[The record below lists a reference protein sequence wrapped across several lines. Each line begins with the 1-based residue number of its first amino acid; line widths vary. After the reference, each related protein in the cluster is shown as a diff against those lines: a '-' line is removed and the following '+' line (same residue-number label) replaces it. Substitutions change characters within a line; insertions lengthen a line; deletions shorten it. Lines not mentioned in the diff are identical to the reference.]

1 MDARR
6 LDARNIKDH
15 YHSGARSIVTPNLNR
30 PNFKR
35 MALFACLGI
44 LGASQANAAV
54 TLLADGTLTGSSAGL
69 HTDLSGLNDTLED
82 GLPASMLGG
91 IGSGL
96 AWAGG
101 NIFLAAPD
109 RGPNATPYNSAV
121 DDTVSYIA
129 RFQTVTMDLAPNA
142 PGAATPFTMT
152 PTLAGTTLL
161 WSGSPLSYGSGA
173 GLGTDIR
180 GNPLGSGAPAENTSG
195 KFYFT
200 GRSDNFDPAKT
211 SGNPNNGRLDPESIR
226 LSNGGN
232 RVYVSDEYGPYIYEF
247 DRATGER
254 LRSFGL
260 PDNLDASKSSPVGAA
275 EISANTA
282 GRTANKGLEGLAIT
296 PDGKTLVG
304 IMQAALIQDA
314 ALGGVAAK
322 LLRIVTVDIAT
333 GATHEYGYRLTSG
346 SGVSDIVALND
357 HEFLVDERDGKGLLD
372 GSSAKSKQVFKIDLA
387 GAVDIAS
394 MDGTQ
399 GAAHAVSK
407 SVFLDLVDVLSK
419 PPNNISRSQ
428 IPAKIEGLALGQD
441 IDVNGVI
448 QHTLWIAND
457 NDFVPDSAGP
467 SQFYVFGFT
476 DADLNGSVF
485 VPQPLPGPASAAP
498 VGAGRR

>member
-1 MDARR
+1 MTSR
-6 LDARNIKDH
+6 
-15 YHSGARSIVTPNLNR
+15 LNR
-30 PNFKR
+30 
-35 MALFACLGI
+35 ATLLACLGI
-44 LGASQANAAV
+44 LGASQANATV
-54 TLLADGTLTGSSAGL
+54 TLLANGALTGSAAGANA
-69 HTDLSGLNDTLED
+69 DLSGLDGTLEN
-82 GLPASMLGG
+82 GLPANVLGG
-91 IGSGL
+91 TGSGL

-101 NIFLAAPD
+101 NTFLAVPD

-129 RFQTVTMDLAPNA
+129 RFQTVTMNLTPNA
-142 PGAATPFTMT
+142 PGASLPFTMT

-161 WSGSPLSYGSGA
+161 WSGSPLAYGSGA
-173 GLGTDIR
+173 GLGTDIH
-180 GNPLGSGAPAENTSG
+180 GNPLGSGAPAANTPQRS
-195 KFYFT
+195 YFT

-211 SGNPNNGRLDPESIR
+211 SGNPNDARLDPESIR
-226 LSNGGN
+226 VSNGGN

-254 LRSFGL
+254 LRSFTL
-260 PDNLDASKSSPVGAA
+260 PANLDVAKPGPTGAS
-275 EISANTA
+275 EMSANTS
-282 GRTANKGLEGLAIT
+282 GRAANKGMEGLAIT

-314 ALGGVAAK
+314 ALGGAAEN

-333 GATHEYGYRLTSG
+333 GATHEYGYLLTSG

-357 HEFLVDERDGKGLLD
+357 HEFLVDERDGKGLGD

-387 GAVDIAS
+387 GAVDITD

-399 GAAHAVSK
+399 AAAHAVNK
-407 SVFLDLVDVLSK
+407 SVFLDIVDVLSN
-419 PPNNISRSQ
+419 PPNGIAKSQ

-441 IDVNGVI
+441 IDLNGVT
-448 QHTLWIAND
+448 QHTLWVASD

-485 VPQPLPGPASAAP
+485 VPQPLPEPASAALL
-498 VGAGRR
+498 GAGVLGLAGLRRQTSR